1 MAEEVLEK
9 ILIGNLT
16 RVNDWLRFAET
27 KNAALLTFSSA
38 WLVAI
43 CSLLSNERVPTLI
56 KISLSFAFPFLLGG
70 ALIAVASLLPKFQ
83 KKDHG
88 ETAQQLTTKNLLFH
102 GNICKLDIATAN
114 NAFSTRYRI
123 AANGD
128 FSPSHITDLSTQL
141 VETSRVAERKFKLFT
156 AGVYALVL
164 AFFTAILTAA
174 FQYVVG

>member
-1 MAEEVLEK
+1 MAEEALEK

-43 CSLLSNERVPTLI
+43 CSLLSNEKVPCSV
-56 KISLSFAFPFLLGG
+56 KISLSVACPFLLGG

-83 KKDHG
+83 KKDQG

-102 GNICKLDIATAN
+102 GNISKLDLATAAH
-114 NAFSTRYRI
+114 AFSTRYQI
-123 AANGD
+123 SANGD
-128 FSPSHITDLSTQL
+128 CSPSHITDLSTQL

-156 AGVYALVL
+156 AGVYALL
-164 AFFTAILTAA
+164 IAFVAATLTAA
-174 FQYVVG
+174 FQYVAG